1 MHVDLQMQ
9 MVKQPPM
16 HMRENQRMRERETRE
31 GWTARKLEDEGVFMY
46 AIKKCK

>member
-16 HMRENQRMRERETRE
+16 HVRENQRMRDGGARE
-31 GWTARKLEDEGVFMY
+31 GGTKIGG
-46 AIKKCK
+46 